1 MKQIWAPWRLEY
13 IRSPREQGCIFCEA
27 AAGQGDRHTFVVAR
41 GARCFVIMNLFP
53 YNTGHVMVVPYRH
66 RSRPEDLDEDELL
79 DLIRYTDYSLR
90 VQERTLHPEGFNVG
104 MNLGRAAGAGID
116 DHLHIHVVPRW
127 VGDTNFMPVLG
138 DVKVI
143 PEHIDATYRRLVEG
157 FAALDKEVK
166 AESGRPAVKKQR

>member
-13 IRSPREQGCIFCEA
+13 IKEPGAEGCIFCEA
-27 AAGQGDRHTFVVAR
+27 AAGQHDRQSLVVAR
-41 GARCFVIMNLFP
+41 GQRCFVIMNLFP
-53 YNTGHVMVVPYRH
+53 YNAGHVMVVPYRH
-66 RSRPEDLDEDELL
+66 RSRLVELDDEELL
-79 DLIRYTDYSLR
+79 ELMRFVDRSIRA
-90 VQERTLHPEGFNVG
+90 QERVFQPEGFNVG

-143 PEHIDATYRRLVEG
+143 PEHLEATYGRLAEG
-157 FAALDKEVK
+157 FTALKEGEAGTVPPTGGK
-166 AESGRPAVKKQR
+166 R

>member
-13 IRSPREQGCIFCEA
+13 IQGAKQEGCIFCEA
-27 AAGQGDRHTFVVAR
+27 AGRDDRAARVVAR
-41 GARCFVIMNLFP
+41 GRRSFVIMNLFP
-53 YNTGHVMVVPYRH
+53 YNSGHVMVVPLRH
-66 RSRPEDLDEDELL
+66 RSRLAELEDEELL
-79 DLIRYTDYSLR
+79 DLMRYTDLSIR
-90 VQERTLHPEGFNVG
+90 AQERAFRPEGWNVG

-143 PEHIDATYRRLVEG
+143 PEHLDTSYQRLADA
-157 FAALDKEVK
+157 FAALVTERE
-166 AESGRPAVKKQR
+166 AGSSRPAETR